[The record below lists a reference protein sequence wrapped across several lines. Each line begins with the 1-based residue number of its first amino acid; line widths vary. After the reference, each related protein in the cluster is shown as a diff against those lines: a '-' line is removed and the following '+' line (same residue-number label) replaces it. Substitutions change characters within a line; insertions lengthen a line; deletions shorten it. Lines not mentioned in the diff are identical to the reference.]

1 MNFESLGKSGAV
13 EGFCLV
19 KICDKKTTAKGMP
32 YLDMVLSDSSGE
44 IVAKLWDYK
53 EELHGNYEANNIV
66 KIRGT
71 ISPYNGVDQLRIERI
86 RLAIDADN
94 INIED
99 FVQAADYSGDM
110 MLAELE
116 NIVSTFTDI
125 DFKNIVLR
133 LLKDNREKLL
143 YWPAAFKLHHAI
155 RGGLLYHTLS
165 VVRLAQ
171 SVCKI
176 YPSVNPDLLLAGAIL
191 HDIGK
196 LDEFE
201 VAATGLAS
209 GYTIDGNLIGHLVRG
224 AIAVEKVAEELRIP
238 ADKYRLL
245 QHMLIS
251 HHGEPEFGAAVRPML
266 LEAEVL
272 ASLDLLDS
280 RIFEIE
286 NSVTDIAKGEF
297 SQRQWALDN
306 RKFYNHGLSAVDT
319 KANLKG

>member
-19 KICDKKTTAKGMP
+19 KNCDKKTTAKGMP
-32 YLDMVLSDSSGE
+32 YLDMILSDSSGE

-53 EELHGNYEANNIV
+53 EELHGNYEANSIV

-71 ISPYNGVDQLRIERI
+71 ISPYNGVDQLRIEKI

-110 MLAELE
+110 MFSELE
-116 NIVSTFTDI
+116 NIVHAFTDI
-125 DFKNIVLR
+125 DFKNIVLK
-133 LLKDNREKLL
+133 LLSDNKEKLL

-176 YPSVNPDLLLAGAIL
+176 YPSVNSDLLLAGAIL

-201 VAATGLAS
+201 VSATGLAS

-224 AIAVEKVAEELRIP
+224 AIAVEKAGEELRIP

-251 HHGEPEFGAAVRPML
+251 HHGEPEFGAAIRPML

-272 ASLDLLDS
+272 ATLDLLDS

-286 NSVTDIAKGEF
+286 NAIGAVSGGEF

-306 RKFYNHGLSAVDT
+306 RKFYNPGLGSVDT
-319 KANLKG
+319 KANLK

>member
-286 NSVTDIAKGEF
+286 NSVSAIAPGEY

-306 RKFYNHGLSAVDT
+306 RKFFNHGLSAVDT
-319 KANLKG
+319 KANLK

>member
-53 EELHGNYEANNIV
+53 EELHGSYEVNNIV

-71 ISPYNGVDQLRIERI
+71 VSPYNGVDQLRIERI

-99 FVQAADYSGDM
+99 FVQAADYSGEM
-110 MLAELE
+110 MFAELE
-116 NIVSTFTDI
+116 KTVHTFTDA
-125 DFKNIVLR
+125 DFKSIVLR
-133 LLKDNREKLL
+133 LLSDNKEKLL

-165 VVRLAQ
+165 IVRLAQ

-176 YPSVNPDLLLAGAIL
+176 YPSINSDLLLAGAIL

-201 VAATGLAS
+201 VSATGLAS
-209 GYTIDGNLIGHLVRG
+209 GYTVDGNLIGHLVRG
-224 AIAVEKVAEELRIP
+224 AIAVEKVSEELRVP
-238 ADKYRLL
+238 ADKYRLI

-251 HHGEPEFGAAVRPML
+251 HHGEPEFGAAIRPML

-272 ASLDLLDS
+272 ATLDLLDS

-286 NSVTDIAKGEF
+286 NSVADIATGEF

-306 RKFYNHGLSAVDT
+306 RKFYNHGLSPVDT
-319 KANLKG
+319 KANLK

>member
-13 EGFCLV
+13 EGFCLI
-19 KICDKKTTAKGMP
+19 KTCDKKTTAKGMT
-32 YLDMVLSDSSGE
+32 YLDMILSDSSGE

-53 EELHGNYEANNIV
+53 EELHGDYEANRIV
-66 KIRGT
+66 KVRGT

-99 FVQAADYSGDM
+99 FVQAADYSGEM
-110 MLAELE
+110 MFAELE
-116 NIVSTFTDI
+116 NIVNTFADTD
-125 DFKNIVLR
+125 FRNIVLK
-133 LLKDNREKLL
+133 LLNDNKEKLL

-165 VVRLAQ
+165 IVRLAQ

-176 YPSVNPDLLLAGAIL
+176 YPSINSDLLLAGAIL

-224 AIAVEKVAEELRIP
+224 AILVEKAGDELGVSAE
-238 ADKYRLL
+238 KYRLI

-251 HHGEPEFGAAVRPML
+251 HHGEPEFGVAVRPML

-272 ASLDLLDS
+272 ATLDLLDS

-286 NSVTDIAKGEF
+286 NAIGAVSDGEF

-319 KANLKG
+319 KANLK